1 MQFQNF
7 FHIDTHTPW
16 GYIISMAQDPIVT
29 KINRVKGQLD
39 GIVRMYEDER
49 QCVDVVRQIIAARNS
64 LSTIAR
70 ELLTDEASSCSKE
83 RRTEDLENILKE
95 IFKY

>member
-1 MQFQNF
+1 
-7 FHIDTHTPW
+7 
-16 GYIISMAQDPIVT
+16 MANDPIVN
-29 KINRVKGQLD
+29 KLNRVKGQLD
-39 GIVRMYEDER
+39 GITRMYEDDR

-64 LSTIAR
+64 LSSIAR
-70 ELLTDEASSCSKE
+70 DLLTDEASACSKE

>member
-1 MQFQNF
+1 MS
-7 FHIDTHTPW
+7 T
-16 GYIISMAQDPIVT
+16 DPVIT
-29 KINRVKGQLD
+29 KLNRVKGQLD
-39 GIVRMYEDER
+39 GICKMYQDER

-64 LSTIAR
+64 LSSIAR
-70 ELLTDEASSCSKE
+70 ELLTDEASSCSKQ